1 MDRVTEYAKLVVSG
15 KVLKGQAEIDCCKRH
30 LKDLERKD
38 FEYIWDVELSERAI
52 NIANEL
58 TILEGMEPTKLRTRG
73 FQNFIIGS
81 LHGWRKKRSKKLRF
95 REAYVQMGRQN
106 GKSFLSGTEINNR
119 ATFSGYQKGKIYCAA
134 TKQDQANIVW
144 DEVEKFIIADE
155 ELAEL
160 YRIRRHERTITS
172 KITGTEI
179 KSVGR
184 DTKSADGFRSI
195 LAIIDEYHAHPNNQM
210 YKLML
215 DGQISVGSPLTL
227 AITTAGFNINSPCY
241 EQYEL
246 AKKVLSGVVEKE
258 SLFIYIAEMDE
269 DDDIW
274 DYKNWAKANPLLL
287 WNEDNSYNM
296 EKVKDMSEKAIDA
309 KEKGGKELINFM
321 TKSLNV
327 WVKYS
332 GAGYVDLDK
341 FKECE
346 SDLTLEDFKGQECI
360 LGIDLSS
367 GGDLTSIALVFKF
380 GDYYYIYSHSF
391 MPILRLEE
399 HEKTDEAPYRMWAR
413 QGYLTLTEGVFGLK
427 TDYKYII
434 IHLKK
439 LIEDYN
445 LVITAC
451 GYDSHNAN
459 AFLADLDFLNCD
471 LVEIVQSAKSLNDAT
486 VDLQL
491 SIQALQVKYDKH
503 NDLFRWSFAN
513 AKTTQNSFGEIK
525 VMKETNTAR
534 IDVVDAVI
542 DAWKLAMAI
551 DNTERYNAETDI
563 EEWLEI
569 MKVEK
574 KGGEKDGNI

>member
-1 MDRVTEYAKLVVSG
+1 MDRTTDYAKMVVSG
-15 KVLKGQAEIDCCKRH
+15 KILKGQTEIACCKRH
-30 LKDLERKD
+30 LEDLKRKD
-38 FEYIWDVELSERAI
+38 FDYIFDVEAAEKAI

-58 TILEGMEPTKLRTRG
+58 TILEGVEPKKLKTRG

-81 LHGWRKKRSKKLRF
+81 LHGWRRKRSTKLRF
-95 REAYVQMGRQN
+95 REAYIQIGRQN

-119 ATFSGYQKGKIYCAA
+119 ATFSGYQKGRIYCAA

-144 DEVEKFIIADE
+144 DEVEKFILADKD
-155 ELAEL
+155 LSDL
-160 YRIRRHERTITS
+160 YHIRHHERTITS
-172 KITGTEI
+172 KVTGTVV

-215 DGQISVGSPLTL
+215 DGQIGVDSPLTL

-241 EQYEL
+241 GQYEFC
-246 AKKVLSGVVEKE
+246 KRVLSGLVDKE
-258 SLFIYIAEMDE
+258 SLFIFITEMDKG
-269 DDDIW
+269 DDIW

-287 WNEDNSYNM
+287 WNEDNTYNM
-296 EKVKDMSEKAIDA
+296 DKVKDLSEKAIEA
-309 KEKGGKELINFM
+309 REKGGQDLVNFM

-332 GAGYVDLDK
+332 GDSYVNLEK

-346 SDLTLEDFKGQECI
+346 SNLTLKNFKGRDCI

-367 GGDLTSIALVFKF
+367 GGDLTSIALVFRD
-380 GDYYYIYSHSF
+380 GDHYYIYSHSF

-399 HEKTDEAPYRMWAR
+399 HERTDEAPYRIWAR
-413 QGYLTLTEGVFGLK
+413 EGLLTLTEGVFGLK

-434 IHLKK
+434 QHIKD
-439 LIEDYN
+439 LIAKYDLN
-445 LVITAC
+445 ITAC
-451 GYDSHNAN
+451 GYDGHNAN
-459 AFLADLDFLNCD
+459 AFLADLEFLNCD
-471 LVEIVQSAKSLNDAT
+471 LVEITQSAKSLNDAT
-486 VDLQL
+486 VDLRL
-491 SIQALQVKYDKH
+491 SIEALQVKYDRK
-503 NDLFRWSFAN
+503 NALLKWSFAN

-525 VMKETNTAR
+525 VMKETATER

-542 DAWKLAMAI
+542 DAWKLAMANSNSEKY
-551 DNTERYNAETDI
+551 DAEADTD
-563 EEWLEI
+563 EWLEI
-569 MKVEK
+569 LR
-574 KGGEKDGNI
+574 G